1 MLLNDFLSNDLD
13 SIIKDCSIV
22 KLQPISNDKG
32 EIIKIIIEYI
42 PDEKR

>member
-1 MLLNDFLSNDLD
+1 MLLNDFLSSDLNT
-13 SIIKDCSIV
+13 IIKDCLIV
-22 KLQPISNDKG
+22 KLQPISNEQG